1 MYNIIKNNLN
11 KNYQIYYMLNFLKK
25 GGGEIIKLFFKNPD
39 KEYYFR
45 EIAKNLNKEPSHYQK
60 YLDNLV
66 EDNILLDERRGN
78 MRFFRLNKEHPLYEE
93 IKSIVSKTIGLE
105 NELKELVDKLDSV
118 DCAFIFGS
126 MAKGTENSNSDVDLM
141 LIGDINQDAL
151 TTAISS
157 VEGKIARE
165 INYHIYSNQEIVRK
179 IKEKDSFISNIFLS
193 PIIKLKGN
201 PYDFTGNLNIVK

>member
-1 MYNIIKNNLN
+1 
-11 KNYQIYYMLNFLKK
+11 MLNFLKN
-25 GGGEIIKLFFKNPD
+25 GGGEILKFFFKDPG

-66 EDNILLDERRGN
+66 EDRILLDERRGN
-78 MRFFRLNKEHPLYEE
+78 MRFFKLNKEHPLYEE

-105 NELKELVDKLDSV
+105 NELKELVDKLNNV
-118 DCAFIFGS
+118 ECAFIFGS
-126 MAKGTENSNSDVDLM
+126 TAKGTENSNSDVDLM

-165 INYHIYSNQEIVRK
+165 INYHIYNNQEIVRK
-179 IKEKDSFISNIFLS
+179 IKEEDGFISNIFLS

-201 PYDFTGNLNIVK
+201 PYDFTGTSNIVK

>member
-1 MYNIIKNNLN
+1 
-11 KNYQIYYMLNFLKK
+11 MLNFLKN
-25 GGGEIIKLFFKNPD
+25 GGGEILKLFLKDPE

-60 YLDNLV
+60 YLDNFV
-66 EDNILLDERRGN
+66 ADEILLDERRGN

-105 NELKELVDKLDSV
+105 NELKELVDRLNNV
-118 DCAFIFGS
+118 ECAFIFGS
-126 MAKGTENSNSDVDLM
+126 IAKGTENSNSDVDLM
-141 LIGDINQDAL
+141 LIGNINQDILVAAL
-151 TTAISS
+151 SS

-165 INYHIYSNQEIVRK
+165 INYHIYSSQEIVKK
-179 IKEKDSFISNIFLS
+179 IKEKDVFISNIFLS

-201 PYDFTGNLNIVK
+201 PYDFTGSSNIAK

>member
-1 MYNIIKNNLN
+1 
-11 KNYQIYYMLNFLKK
+11 MLNFLKN
-25 GGGEIIKLFFKNPD
+25 GGGEILKLFFKDPE

-66 EDNILLDERRGN
+66 EDKVLLDERRGN
-78 MRFFRLNKEHPLYEE
+78 MRFFKLNKEHSLYEE

-105 NELKELVDKLDSV
+105 NELKELVDKLDNV
-118 DCAFIFGS
+118 ECAFIFGS
-126 MAKGTENSNSDVDLM
+126 TAKGTENSNSDVDLM
-141 LIGDINQDAL
+141 LIGDINQDTL

-157 VEGKIARE
+157 IEGKIARE
-165 INYHIYSNQEIVRK
+165 INYHIYDNQEIVRK
-179 IKEKDSFISNIFLS
+179 IKEKDGFISNIFLS

-201 PYDFTGNLNIVK
+201 PYDFTGTSNIVK

>member
-1 MYNIIKNNLN
+1 
-11 KNYQIYYMLNFLKK
+11 MLNFLKK

-78 MRFFRLNKEHPLYEE
+78 MRFFRLNKEHPLYKE

-201 PYDFTGNLNIVK
+201 PYDFTGISSIAK

>member
-179 IKEKDSFISNIFLS
+179 IKEKDSFISNLFLS

-201 PYDFTGNLNIVK
+201 PYDFTGISSIAK

>member
-201 PYDFTGNLNIVK
+201 PYDFTGISSIAK

>member
-1 MYNIIKNNLN
+1 
-11 KNYQIYYMLNFLKK
+11 MLNFLKK
-25 GGGEIIKLFFKNPD
+25 GEGEIIKFFLKEPG

-66 EDNILLDERRGN
+66 EDEILLDERRGN

-105 NELKELVDKLDSV
+105 NELKELVDKLNNV
-118 DCAFIFGS
+118 ECAFIFGS
-126 MAKGTENSNSDVDLM
+126 TAKGTENSNSDVDLM

-151 TTAISS
+151 ITAISS
-157 VEGKIARE
+157 AEGKIARE
-165 INYHIYSNQEIVRK
+165 INYHIYNNQEIVRK
-179 IKEKDSFISNIFLS
+179 IKEKNGFISNIFLS

-201 PYDFTGNLNIVK
+201 PYDFTRTSNIVK